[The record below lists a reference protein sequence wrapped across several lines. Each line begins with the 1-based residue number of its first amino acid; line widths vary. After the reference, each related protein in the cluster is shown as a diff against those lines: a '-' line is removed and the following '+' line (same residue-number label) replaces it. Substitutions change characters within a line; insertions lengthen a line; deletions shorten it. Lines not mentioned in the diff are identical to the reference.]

1 MYIFKCKLVIDASE
15 DRYIPQIFAEKYP
28 KWIDNPEYVQIL
40 LAGPDHE
47 RYFEVWHRVTIY
59 YKEHEG
65 RYLAKDSKTDG
76 LLMCEYSP
84 MDYLVKKFADKNQLD
99 NECCPA
105 CLKESVVKVCSEFV
119 LSWLGGKDENEALEW
134 FNPSDNK
141 DANVNKAL
149 EWIGYKLRE
158 IKDLDEK
165 WTHEK
170 MESFTR
176 GVNSLISGEFGVTHT
191 PYNLAKLQE
200 RLDLFCLTWKNDMG
214 VLPMVVGRHG
224 RGRLKR
230 LTAEVPQQGA
240 LVVHYDIEEY
250 EKPKKPALPVHGF
263 WKKTWVFIKVFLG
276 NMAKGVQ
283 K

>member
-1 MYIFKCKLVIDASE
+1 MYIFNCKLVIDASE

-65 RYLAKDSKTDG
+65 RYLAKDSKSDG

-84 MDYLVKKFADKNQLD
+84 MDYLVKKLANKNQLD
-99 NECCPA
+99 KEGCPDEI
-105 CLKESVVKVCSEFV
+105 KESVVKVCSEFV
-119 LSWLGGKDENEALEW
+119 TSFLGGKDEDEALEW
-134 FNPSDNK
+134 FKPSDNK
-141 DANVNKAL
+141 DANTNKAL
-149 EWIGYKLRE
+149 EWISFKLRE
-158 IKDLDEK
+158 IKELDAK

-170 MESFTR
+170 MESFTS
-176 GVNSLISGEFGVTHT
+176 GVNSLISGEIGVTHT

-200 RLDLFCLTWKNDMG
+200 RLDLFCLRWKNDMG

-224 RGRLKR
+224 RGRLRR
-230 LTAEVPQQGA
+230 LTAEVPRPGEV
-240 LVVHYDIEEY
+240 VVHYDIEGDE
-250 EKPKKPALPVHGF
+250 EHIELVPPIFNRIWGV
-263 WKKTWVFIKVFLG
+263 IKMMFG
-276 NMAKGVQ
+276 KYD
-283 K
+283 